1 MAQTHLLT
9 IREVK
14 EKVLPVL
21 IRSGVKR
28 AGLFGSLVRG
38 EAKAESDVDLLVDF
52 EGPISLLDFVGLKQ
66 KLEETLGGK
75 VDLVE
80 YDAIKPLIGGKILKE
95 EISILN
101 K

>member
-1 MAQTHLLT
+1 MTQTHLLA
-9 IREVK
+9 IRKVK

-38 EAKAESDVDLLVDF
+38 EARAESDVDLLVDF
-52 EGPISLLDFVGLKQ
+52 ESPISLLDFVGLKQ
-66 KLEETLGGK
+66 ELEETLGGK

-80 YDAIKPLIGGKILKE
+80 YDAIKPVIRGKILKE